1 MVQSETTSPFFAG
14 TKSRSVEQTQPR
26 PPTPPRESPRSA
38 SKTKRLVE
46 KDCFADSATESLVE
60 SSSREITPPSSSGDN
75 AAGKPK
81 KRVGWSP
88 WTKYHKPDS
97 PLSVTPIRSAIDPKS
112 LKSIL
117 KPYSSPIPLFDDKLA
132 FEQPVPESLPKMLES
147 IVQALESTER
157 SKKIDAYFTFSN
169 SIKAY
174 DNLPDLAVMREK
186 VPTLCAFIKRDF
198 DAKLD
203 ESGKSDSQLIQQ
215 AIKVLTVLVW
225 TPTLVEA
232 IDDGMASWFLQT
244 AIDRVQDGHTSK
256 LIVNHLLHLIAQQR
270 FSVRIMTSERSNQI
284 ITALDS
290 LDQRVTGKSIT
301 RERIDIY
308 FKLLQQS
315 KQTMLTRVND
325 WMDNLFGGLLS
336 SVKEVRNRALACVA
350 EIPRAFGSE
359 KSTARCLSNIFS
371 RDVGGGKRMF
381 ELIKER
387 LEFFIKDGEGV
398 FVARMWGVVLLLIR
412 VSATEQWEFF
422 THWLRVIEGCFNVSD
437 KDVKVE
443 AQMAWQKLIY
453 AMNIGPTT
461 ARKLL
466 ELLCKPLGQYLD
478 PKNALSNTKRPRM
491 AAMVNISV
499 LLYYGF
505 RPNALH
511 KQLSEIWDVVV
522 VGVLEK
528 LALSS
533 KDEVEGGC
541 KILSAV
547 FEGSTQKPWSEDRAL
562 KPPTMSPNELPR
574 LDPKWV
580 RSNTAIVLRTVEVA
594 LRRTPWKISETE
606 DGPKLLWARFVKA
619 VADAGSKEIK
629 ISGDLMDAV
638 AQLLAL
644 FRRIWK
650 LGPAAFNDSKDGSS
664 ESFIKKFSFL
674 VNTALSALGTFPFTE
689 KLLSL
694 DEDSNFAPAAT
705 PMHKYSSG
713 NNSTIVYS
721 PILHMMSLFLLPA
734 EGVVVDKEYHES
746 VKVILWKCCSSQ
758 DSRRKKLALIASC
771 AILLPYKDADSL
783 DLGMWQT
790 LADLVALSLP
800 IPTRERILL
809 SPSPA
814 GGEFRDAVK
823 VLEWGCR
830 YDLPGW
836 ESLLGRLSEIVQNEQ
851 GDAHLAVGIIDP
863 LAEIVR
869 HQSTDHERSLQQCK
883 YLINRVHYSKTNP
896 HGDGA
901 FRTPFAALGRK
912 PSTTELLE
920 KLYDLIDYLLRK
932 SYSSDAEEKALSEA
946 ITLLDALGDLSS
958 RCPPVSLVALLKRT
972 QEGVSLWI
980 LDLEHLIKT
989 KHDEGVLKIVNAWTK
1004 IIGAIARLPQHDGKI
1019 LADLATLVKCGLE
1032 SRFKPIVNL
1041 SVKSWNLTFG
1051 EQESIIYP
1059 KRVRAA
1065 LKRLRPIADLKLP
1078 SFPDEQEDDIIPTPP
1093 QFSESQEKL
1102 EELIQEKETW
1112 TSPTPSRSGTSPF
1125 KSRSRVSSPLTGPRE
1140 GLLSSRPRRSLGTRN
1155 LQTTPARPKH
1165 MDSQI
1170 EFAAIETDP
1179 VGKDSSISD
1188 SQLTERQK
1196 EVKERQS
1203 ETATLFGSLNANSAS
1218 KRGRLPKDSAK
1229 VTGSPRS
1236 TRLSRSPT
1244 KDSGRLRFGESL
1256 QAKRSPTDLPESP
1269 LSKHSGISMTRV
1281 PEVESTVGPVADITM
1296 DSPGAQDTED
1306 EMIDIL
1312 DDAVNEAEMRQ
1323 GSGSLSVEDDN
1334 FVDAPEDRISSGEE
1348 VGEIPKN
1355 SANIAVEIS
1364 PVQDSKVYDEGSRP
1378 GSLLTPVLSENK
1390 EENSKISEPNTELDH
1405 PQSRES
1411 SPGAQI
1417 MTEERSASK
1426 LPAKRRR
1433 ARPRPRRRSIVR
1445 KASESPKKVS
1455 GTIVVAE
1462 PDVSQSKSPTSSH
1475 EAHDERAG
1483 CSSQKSQSNQISSPS
1498 KNSSSPRKPSTVS
1511 TMSPPA
1517 TRSSVKKAAITE
1529 SPAPTKSTRKRK
1541 LEAVEHYGSNNDE
1554 NPSFENL
1561 ATPTPKRR
1569 NTASL
1574 PLRRTRSSTK
1584 QESSKNNDS
1593 GPDVSFVEETQLSIN
1608 SSIDDSQDHVDEL
1621 VGPTPYAGSKAHTLF
1636 TEGTPKYSRGK
1647 GRLDSTNTQ
1656 PESVEDTP
1664 NTPRT
1669 PRRLKKKSLGT
1680 PNQSQDA
1687 TPKVESEKE
1696 VGPGSSKKI
1705 GARRSLP
1712 TKQPET
1718 VSEPTNGEAAIEG
1731 LQKALRALESANL
1744 TPDEFRRAENILF
1757 DAFSQ
1762 LRRKG
1767 TK

>member
-1 MVQSETTSPFFAG
+1 MCEHDETTSPYFAG

-46 KDCFADSATESLVE
+46 KDCSADSATESLVE
-60 SSSREITPPSSSGDN
+60 PSSREITPPSSEDN

-147 IVQALESTER
+147 IIQALESSER
-157 SKKIDAYFTFSN
+157 SKKLDAYVTFSN
-169 SIKAY
+169 GIKAY
-174 DNLPDLAVMREK
+174 DSIPDLAVMAEK
-186 VPTLCAFIKRDF
+186 LPSLCVFIKRDF

-215 AIKVLTVLVW
+215 AIKVLTVLAW
-225 TPTLVEA
+225 TSRLAESM
-232 IDDGMASWFLQT
+232 DDGMASWFLQI
-244 AIDRVQDGHTSK
+244 AIERVQDSHTPK
-256 LIVNHLLHLIAQQR
+256 LIVNHLLHFLAQQR
-270 FSVRIMTSERSNQI
+270 FPQRIMTSEKSNVI

-290 LDQRVTGKSIT
+290 LDQRVMGKSIT
-301 RERIDIY
+301 RERIDVY
-308 FKLLQQS
+308 FKLLSQA
-315 KQTMLTRVND
+315 KQTMLARVND

-350 EIPRAFGSE
+350 EIPRALGSE
-359 KSTARCLSNIFS
+359 KSTARCLSSIFS
-371 RDVGGGKRMF
+371 RDVGNGKRMF

-387 LEFFIKDGEGV
+387 LELFIKDGEGV

-412 VSATEQWEFF
+412 VTAAEQWEFF

-443 AQMAWQKLIY
+443 AQIAWQKLIY

-505 RPNALH
+505 RPNAPH

-522 VGVLEK
+522 VGVLER

-547 FEGSTQKPWSEDRAL
+547 LEGSAQKPWSEDRAL

-580 RSNTAIVLRTVEVA
+580 RSNSAMVLRTVEVA
-594 LRRTPWKISETE
+594 LRRTPWKASETE
-606 DGPKLLWARFVKA
+606 DGPKLLWVRSVKA

-638 AQLLAL
+638 AHLLAL

-650 LGPAAFNDSKDGSS
+650 VGPAAFNDSKDGSS
-664 ESFIKKFSFL
+664 EPFIKKFIFL
-674 VNTALSALGTFPFTE
+674 VDAALSALGTLPFTE

-694 DEDSNFAPAAT
+694 DEENNFAPAAA

-721 PILHMMSLFLLPA
+721 PILHMISMFLLPA
-734 EGVVVDKEYHES
+734 EGVIVDEEYHDC
-746 VKVILWKCCSSQ
+746 VKTVLWRCCSSQ

-771 AILLPYKDADSL
+771 ANLLPYKDAGAL

-790 LADLVALSLP
+790 LADLVALALP

-809 SPSPA
+809 SPSPV

-830 YDLPGW
+830 YNLPGW
-836 ESLLGRLSEIVQNEQ
+836 ESLLSRLCETVRNEQ
-851 GDAHLAVGIIDP
+851 GDIHLAVGVIDP
-863 LAEIVR
+863 LAEIIK
-869 HQSTDHERSLQQCK
+869 HQSTDHDRGLQQCK
-883 YLINRVHYSKTNP
+883 YLISRVHYSKAKP
-896 HGDGA
+896 HGDSA
-901 FRTPFAALGRK
+901 TRAPPAALGRK
-912 PSTTELLE
+912 PNTTEPLE
-920 KLYDLIDYLLRK
+920 KLYDLIDHLLRK
-932 SYSSDAEEKALSEA
+932 SYSSNAEGKALSEA
-946 ITLLDALGDLSS
+946 ITLLDILGELSS
-958 RCPPVSLVALLKRT
+958 RCPPTSLVALLKRT
-972 QEGVSLWI
+972 QEGVSVWV
-980 LDLEHLIKT
+980 LDLEHRIKT
-989 KHDEGVLKIVNAWTK
+989 KHDEAVVQVVNAWVK
-1004 IIGAIARLPQHDGKI
+1004 ITDAIARLPQHDGKI
-1019 LADLATLVKCGLE
+1019 LSDLATLIKCGLE
-1032 SRFKPIVNL
+1032 CRLKPIVNL

-1059 KRVRAA
+1059 KRVRGA

-1078 SFPDEQEDDIIPTPP
+1078 SFPDELEDDIILTPP
-1093 QFSESQEKL
+1093 QFSESQERL
-1102 EELIQEKETW
+1102 EELMQEKEAW
-1112 TSPTPSRSGTSPF
+1112 TSPTPTRSGASPF
-1125 KSRSRVSSPLTGPRE
+1125 KPRSRVSSPLTGPRE
-1140 GLLSSRPRRSLGTRN
+1140 GLFSSRPRRSLGTRN
-1155 LQTTPARPKH
+1155 LQNPPARPQH

-1170 EFAAIETDP
+1170 EFAVIEADLA
-1179 VGKDSSISD
+1179 GKDGFVSN

-1203 ETATLFGSLNANSAS
+1203 ETATLFGNLNANSTS
-1218 KRGRLPKDSAK
+1218 KRGKLPRDPTKA
-1229 VTGSPRS
+1229 TGSPQN
-1236 TRLSRSPT
+1236 TRHSRSPA
-1244 KDSGRLRFGESL
+1244 KDSGKLRFGESL
-1256 QAKRSPTDLPESP
+1256 QTKFSPVDLLESP
-1269 LSKHSGISMTRV
+1269 LRKRTGSLMTQA
-1281 PEVESTVGPVADITM
+1281 PEAGPPAGPMVDITV
-1296 DSPGAQDTED
+1296 DSPRARDTD
-1306 EMIDIL
+1306 EMIDVVG
-1312 DDAVNEAEMRQ
+1312 DAVNEVETRQ
-1323 GSGSLSVEDDN
+1323 GSGSPSVEDDD
-1334 FVDAPEDRISSGEE
+1334 FVDAPEDRMSSGEE
-1348 VGEIPKN
+1348 VEEAPKN
-1355 SANIAVEIS
+1355 SASIVVEIS
-1364 PVQDSKVYDEGSRP
+1364 PVQGSRVCVEGSYSESRF
-1378 GSLLTPVLSENK
+1378 GPVFSGNG
-1390 EENSKISEPNTELDH
+1390 EEKLKVCELNTESDN

-1411 SPGAQI
+1411 SPGVQI
-1417 MTEERSASK
+1417 MTEERAASK

-1433 ARPRPRRRSIVR
+1433 ARPKPRRRSLVR

-1455 GTIVVAE
+1455 GTITVAE
-1462 PDVSQSKSPTSSH
+1462 PDAPQSKSPASSYH
-1475 EAHDERAG
+1475 VHGEQTERSLQA
-1483 CSSQKSQSNQISSPS
+1483 SQSNQISYPP
-1498 KNSSSPRKPSTVS
+1498 KGSSSPRKPPTTSA
-1511 TMSPPA
+1511 MSPPI
-1517 TRSSVKKAAITE
+1517 TRSSAKKAAIAK
-1529 SPAPTKSTRKRK
+1529 PPVPTRSTRKRK
-1541 LEAVEHYGSNNDE
+1541 LEAVDHYGSNNDE

-1574 PLRRTRSSTK
+1574 PVRRTRSSAK
-1584 QESSKNNDS
+1584 GSSKYNDN
-1593 GPDVSFVEETQLSIN
+1593 GPDVSFIEETQLSVN
-1608 SSIDDSQDHVDEL
+1608 SSINDSQDHVDEL
-1621 VGPTPYAGSKAHTLF
+1621 VGPTPYVGSKAHTLF
-1636 TEGTPKYSRGK
+1636 VEGTPKSSRGK
-1647 GRLDSTNTQ
+1647 GRLDLTNTR

-1664 NTPRT
+1664 KTPNT
-1669 PRRLKKKSLGT
+1669 PRRLKKSLGT
-1680 PNQSQDA
+1680 PMQSQDV
-1687 TPKVESEKE
+1687 TPMIESEKE
-1696 VGPGSSKKI
+1696 ADPGPPRGI
-1705 GARRSLP
+1705 GARRSLS
-1712 TKQPET
+1712 TKQPEIVPEST
-1718 VSEPTNGEAAIEG
+1718 SGETAIDG
-1731 LQKALRALESANL
+1731 LQRALRALESASL
-1744 TPDEFRRAENILF
+1744 TPDECRRAENILF

>member
-1 MVQSETTSPFFAG
+1 MVQSETTSSYFVG

-46 KDCFADSATESLVE
+46 KDCSADSATESVVE
-60 SSSREITPPSSSGDN
+60 PSSREITPPSSSGDN

-132 FEQPVPESLPKMLES
+132 FEQSVPESLPRMLES
-147 IVQALESTER
+147 IIRALESSER
-157 SKKIDAYFTFSN
+157 SKKLDAYVTFSS

-174 DNLPDLAVMREK
+174 DSIPDLAAMAEK
-186 VPTLCAFIKRDF
+186 LPSLCLFIKRDF

-203 ESGKSDSQLIQQ
+203 ESGKSDSQLVQQ
-215 AIKVLTVLVW
+215 AIKVLTVLAW
-225 TPTLVEA
+225 TSRLAESM
-232 IDDGMASWFLQT
+232 DDGMASWFLQI
-244 AIDRVQDGHTSK
+244 AIERVQDSHTPK
-256 LIVNHLLHLIAQQR
+256 LIVNHLLHFLAQQR
-270 FSVRIMTSERSNQI
+270 FPQRIMTPERSNQI

-290 LDQRVTGKSIT
+290 LDQRVMGKSIT
-301 RERIDIY
+301 RERIDVY
-308 FKLLQQS
+308 FKLLSQA
-315 KQTMLTRVND
+315 KQIMLARVND

-350 EIPRAFGSE
+350 EIPRALGSE
-359 KSTARCLSNIFS
+359 KSTARCLSSIFS
-371 RDVGGGKRMF
+371 RDVGNGKRMF

-387 LEFFIKDGEGV
+387 LELFIKDGEGV
-398 FVARMWGVVLLLIR
+398 FVARMWGIVLLLIR
-412 VSATEQWEFF
+412 VTAAEQWEFF

-505 RPNALH
+505 RPNAPH

-522 VGVLEK
+522 VGLLER

-547 FEGSTQKPWSEDRAL
+547 LEGSPQKPWSEDRAL

-580 RSNTAIVLRTVEVA
+580 RSNSATVLRTVEVA
-594 LRRTPWKISETE
+594 LRRTPWKASETD
-606 DGPKLLWARFVKA
+606 DGPKLLWVRSVKA

-629 ISGDLMDAV
+629 ISGDLIDAV
-638 AQLLAL
+638 AHLLAL

-650 LGPAAFNDSKDGSS
+650 VGPTAFNDLKDGSS
-664 ESFIKKFSFL
+664 EPFIKKFVFL
-674 VNTALSALGTFPFTE
+674 VNAALSALGTLPFTE

-694 DEDSNFAPAAT
+694 DEENNFAPAAT

-713 NNSTIVYS
+713 NNSTIVHS
-721 PILHMMSLFLLPA
+721 PVLHMISMFLLPT
-734 EGVVVDKEYHES
+734 EGVIVDEEYHDC
-746 VKVILWKCCSSQ
+746 VKAVLWRCCSSQ

-771 AILLPYKDADSL
+771 ASLLPYKDADTL

-809 SPSPA
+809 SPSPV

-830 YDLPGW
+830 YDLLGW
-836 ESLLGRLSEIVQNEQ
+836 ESLLSRLCETVQNEQ
-851 GDAHLAVGIIDP
+851 GDVHLAIGIIDP
-863 LAEIVR
+863 LAEIIK
-869 HQSTDHERSLQQCK
+869 HQSTDHDRGLQQCK
-883 YLINRVHYSKTNP
+883 YLMSRVHYSKAKS

-901 FRTPFAALGRK
+901 TRTPFAALGRK
-912 PSTTELLE
+912 PNTADPLE
-920 KLYDLIDYLLRK
+920 KLYDLIDHFLRK
-932 SYSSDAEEKALSEA
+932 SYSSSAEGKALSEA
-946 ITLLDALGDLSS
+946 IALLDILGDLSN
-958 RCPPVSLVALLKRT
+958 RCPSISLAALLKRT
-972 QEGVSLWI
+972 QEGVGVWV
-980 LDLEHLIKT
+980 LDLDHLIKT
-989 KHDEGVLKIVNAWTK
+989 KHGEAVAQVISAWRKITD
-1004 IIGAIARLPQHDGKI
+1004 AIARLPQHDGKI
-1019 LADLATLVKCGLE
+1019 LADLATLIKCGLE
-1032 SRFKPIVNL
+1032 SRLKPIVNL

-1059 KRVRAA
+1059 KRVRGA
-1065 LKRLRPIADLKLP
+1065 LKRLRPVADLKLP
-1078 SFPDEQEDDIIPTPP
+1078 SFLDELEDDIIPTPP
-1093 QFSESQEKL
+1093 QFSESQEGL
-1102 EELIQEKETW
+1102 EEFMQEKEAW
-1112 TSPTPSRSGTSPF
+1112 TSPSPSRSVASPF
-1125 KSRSRVSSPLTGPRE
+1125 KPQSRVSSPLTGPRE
-1140 GLLSSRPRRSLGTRN
+1140 GLFGSRPRRSLGTRN
-1155 LQTTPARPKH
+1155 LQNPPARPKH

-1170 EFAAIETDP
+1170 EFAAIETDLI
-1179 VGKDSSISD
+1179 GKDGFISN

-1203 ETATLFGSLNANSAS
+1203 ETAILFGNLNANSTS
-1218 KRGRLPKDSAK
+1218 KRGRLPRDPTKAAS
-1229 VTGSPRS
+1229 SPQS
-1236 TRLSRSPT
+1236 TRLSRSPA
-1244 KDSGRLRFGESL
+1244 KDSGRSRFGESL
-1256 QAKRSPTDLPESP
+1256 QAKFSQSNFPESP
-1269 LSKHSGISMTRV
+1269 LPKHTGNLKAHA
-1281 PEVESTVGPVADITM
+1281 PETDPPAAPTADTAV
-1296 DSPGAQDTED
+1296 DSPGALDTD
-1306 EMIDIL
+1306 EMID
-1312 DDAVNEAEMRQ
+1312 VVGVGVYEVETRQ
-1323 GSGSLSVEDDN
+1323 GSSGSPSVEDDN

-1348 VGEIPKN
+1348 VEEVPKN
-1355 SANIAVEIS
+1355 SANIVVEIS
-1364 PVQDSKVYDEGSRP
+1364 HVQGSRVCGEESHPESRFSPASSENEEISKVC
-1378 GSLLTPVLSENK
+1378 
-1390 EENSKISEPNTELDH
+1390 EPNTESDS

-1417 MTEERSASK
+1417 MTEERAASK

-1433 ARPRPRRRSIVR
+1433 ARARPRRRSLVR

-1455 GTIVVAE
+1455 GTITVAE
-1462 PDVSQSKSPTSSH
+1462 PDAWQSKSPASSH
-1475 EAHDERAG
+1475 HAYGEHTE
-1483 CSSQKSQSNQISSPS
+1483 CPPQVSQPNQTSSPS
-1498 KNSSSPRKPSTVS
+1498 KSSSSPRKPTTSA
-1511 TMSPPA
+1511 MSPPI
-1517 TRSSVKKAAITE
+1517 TRSSAKKAAIAKP
-1529 SPAPTKSTRKRK
+1529 PASTRSTRKRK
-1541 LEAVEHYGSNNDE
+1541 LEAVDHYGLNNDE
-1554 NPSFENL
+1554 NPSHSAENL

-1574 PLRRTRSSTK
+1574 PVRRTRSSAK
-1584 QESSKNNDS
+1584 EPSKSNDN
-1593 GPDVSFVEETQLSIN
+1593 GPDVSFIKETQLSVN
-1608 SSIDDSQDHVDEL
+1608 SSINNSQDHVDEI
-1621 VGPTPYAGSKAHTLF
+1621 VGPTPYVGSKAHTLF
-1636 TEGTPKYSRGK
+1636 TEGTPKSSRGK
-1647 GRLDSTNTQ
+1647 GRLDLTDAWT
-1656 PESVEDTP
+1656 ETVEDTP
-1664 NTPRT
+1664 RTPDT
-1669 PRRLKKKSLGT
+1669 PRRLKKSPGT
-1680 PNQSQDA
+1680 PMQSQDA
-1687 TPKVESEKE
+1687 RPMIGSEK
-1696 VGPGSSKKI
+1696 VADPGPFRRI
-1705 GARRSLP
+1705 GACRSLS
-1712 TKQPET
+1712 TKQLET
-1718 VSEPTNGEAAIEG
+1718 MPEPTGGETAING
-1731 LQKALRALESANL
+1731 LQKALRALESASL
-1744 TPDEFRRAENILF
+1744 SPDECRRAENILF